1 MRITSKDM
9 KQNFTKPILLL
20 LCLTCLINT
29 GCKEEQQNYFQGYI
43 EGEYLHVSSP
53 IGGQLETLSVSRGMT
68 VTTNDPLFTLDP
80 TLETA
85 AVAEAEQGLLRA
97 ENSHAN
103 ITKGLRPSEIQ
114 AIEAKLEQAKA
125 TCNLTK
131 IEYKRRHQ
139 LLEQKVIAKE
149 VLDRTRTEM
158 ERGTAAV
165 NQLNAELETAQLGAR
180 PDEIKTA
187 QAEIEAAKQRVTQA
201 RWSLDQKKQTAPQN
215 GRVFDTYYVEGE
227 FIPAAHP
234 VVSILPPGN
243 IKIRFFVP
251 EIKIASL
258 SMGQKVFVQVDGAG
272 KVYQA
277 SISYIS
283 PQAEYTPP
291 VIYSRESRSK
301 LVFMIEATLLP
312 TDAATVHPGQPA
324 DVSLEMPNA

>member
-1 MRITSKDM
+1 MRITSKIM
-9 KQNFTKPILLL
+9 KQSFTKPLLL
-20 LCLTCLINT
+20 LLSLTCLIIT

-53 IGGQLETLSVSRGMT
+53 IGGQLETLSVSRGMI
-68 VTTNDPLFTLDP
+68 VTTNDPLFTLDQ

-85 AVAEAEQGLLRA
+85 TVAEAEQGLRRA
-97 ENSHAN
+97 ENSLAN

-125 TCNLTK
+125 TYNLAQ

-158 ERGTAAV
+158 ERSTAAV
-165 NQLNAELETAQLGAR
+165 AQLNAELETAQLGAR
-180 PDEIKTA
+180 PDEVKTA
-187 QAEIEAAKQRVTQA
+187 RAEIEAARQRLTQA

-215 GRVFDTYYVEGE
+215 GRVFDTFYVEGE

-234 VVSILPPGN
+234 VVSILPPDN
-243 IKIRFFVP
+243 IKIRFFIP
-251 EIKIASL
+251 ENRIASL

-272 KVYQA
+272 KIYQA

-301 LVFMIEATLLP
+301 LVFIIEAALT
-312 TDAATVHPGQPA
+312 TADAAALHPGQPA
-324 DVSLEMPNA
+324 DVSLEMPNV

>member
-1 MRITSKDM
+1 V
-9 KQNFTKPILLL
+9 N
-20 LCLTCLINT
+20 N
-29 GCKEEQQNYFQGYI
+29 
-43 EGEYLHVSSP
+43 
-53 IGGQLETLSVSRGMT
+53 
-68 VTTNDPLFTLDP
+68 PLFTLDQ

-85 AVAEAEQGLLRA
+85 AVAEAEQGLHRA
-97 ENSHAN
+97 ENHFAN

-125 TCNLTK
+125 TYNLTK
-131 IEYKRRHQ
+131 IEYKRREQ

-165 NQLNAELETAQLGAR
+165 AQLNAELETAQLGAR
-180 PDEIKTA
+180 PDEVKTA
-187 QAEIEAAKQRVTQA
+187 RAEIEAARQRLTQA

-215 GRVFDTYYVEGE
+215 GRVFDTFYVEGE

-251 EIKIASL
+251 EDRLASL
-258 SMGQKVFVQVDGAG
+258 EIGQKVFVQVDGTG
-272 KVYQA
+272 KIYQA
-277 SISYIS
+277 AASYIS

-301 LVFMIEATLLP
+301 LVFMVEATLTD
-312 TDAATVHPGQPA
+312 TDASIFHPGQPA